1 MRGKAIASKAV
12 KKQLRHGTGERAI
25 KQKKFHL
32 HYNKDGE
39 EMREIDN
46 INETGMRFQIREND
60 VLELSGERKLS
71 IRALKV
77 LIEVLSEIYYSKKQM
92 G

>member
-1 MRGKAIASKAV
+1 MK
-12 KKQLRHGTGERAI
+12 
-25 KQKKFHL
+25 
-32 HYNKDGE
+32 
-39 EMREIDN
+39 EIDN
-46 INETGMRFQIREND
+46 INETGMKFQIREND

-77 LIEVLSEIYYSKKQM
+77 LIEVLLEIYYSKKQV

>member
-1 MRGKAIASKAV
+1 MK
-12 KKQLRHGTGERAI
+12 
-25 KQKKFHL
+25 
-32 HYNKDGE
+32 
-39 EMREIDN
+39 EIDN

-71 IRALKV
+71 IRVLKV
-77 LIEVLSEIYYSKKQM
+77 LIEVLSEIYYSKKQV

>member
-1 MRGKAIASKAV
+1 MYPRG
-12 KKQLRHGTGERAI
+12 I
-25 KQKKFHL
+25 KTRYRKFHVQF
-32 HYNKDGE
+32 NKDGE
-39 EMREIDN
+39 EMKEIDN

-60 VLELSGERKLS
+60 VFELSGERKLS

>member
-1 MRGKAIASKAV
+1 MYPRC
-12 KKQLRHGTGERAI
+12 I
-25 KQKKFHL
+25 KTRYRKFRVQF
-32 HYNKDGE
+32 NKDGE
-39 EMREIDN
+39 EMKEIDN

-77 LIEVLSEIYYSKKQM
+77 LIEVLSEIYYNKKQV

>member
-1 MRGKAIASKAV
+1 M
-12 KKQLRHGTGERAI
+12 
-25 KQKKFHL
+25 
-32 HYNKDGE
+32 
-39 EMREIDN
+39 EIDN

-71 IRALKV
+71 ILALKQ
-77 LIEVLSEIYYSKKQM
+77 LIEVLMEIYYNNEKQM

>member
-1 MRGKAIASKAV
+1 MYPRG
-12 KKQLRHGTGERAI
+12 I
-25 KQKKFHL
+25 KTRYRKFRVQF
-32 HYNKDGE
+32 NKDGE
-39 EMREIDN
+39 EMKEIDN

-60 VLELSGERKLS
+60 VFELYGEKKLS
-71 IRALKV
+71 LRALKV

>member
-1 MRGKAIASKAV
+1 MVS
-12 KKQLRHGTGERAI
+12 TFNI
-25 KQKKFHL
+25 KNDSRKFHKA
-32 HYNKDGE
+32 YNKDGE
-39 EMREIDN
+39 EMKEIDN

-77 LIEVLSEIYYSKKQM
+77 LIEVLSEIYYSKKQV

>member
-1 MRGKAIASKAV
+1 MYPRG
-12 KKQLRHGTGERAI
+12 I
-25 KQKKFHL
+25 KTRYRKFRVQF
-32 HYNKDGE
+32 NKDGE
-39 EMREIDN
+39 EMKEIDN